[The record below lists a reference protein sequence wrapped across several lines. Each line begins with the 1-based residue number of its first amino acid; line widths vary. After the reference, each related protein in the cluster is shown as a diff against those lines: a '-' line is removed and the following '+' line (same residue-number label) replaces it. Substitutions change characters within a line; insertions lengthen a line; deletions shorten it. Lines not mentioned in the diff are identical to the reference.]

1 MTENVLWHAK
11 HPKEI
16 AEQFHSDLKNGLSFE
31 QYKTSLKL
39 YGPNAIEKKKKYW
52 LANLLWHQIKS
63 PLVFILIFAGIV
75 TVLLRE
81 WSDAAVIGITLIINT
96 AVGAIQEGKADKA
109 FDKLRD
115 LVKRRSIVIRDGKEI
130 EVDSETLVPGDIIIV
145 RAGDRAGADARIIE
159 AKTLFAN
166 ESELTGEWMPAEKHA
181 GLTKESARIT
191 ERSNMIWMG
200 TTMTEGWGKA
210 IVTGTA
216 EHTELGKIAVSLEE
230 TEALPAPFQK
240 GIKRLA
246 HYIAIIIVVAS
257 IIIFAA
263 GTLKGENL
271 PRMFLVAVAIS
282 VAAIPE
288 GLPIATTVILAT
300 GMRRVLKR
308 GGLIRSLAATE
319 TLGST
324 SVILTDK
331 TGTLTRAEME
341 VSDIMAPEEIL
352 RRIPAEKSELLPA
365 KLYALEV
372 GVLSADAFIENPEA
386 ELKNLIIRGKPT
398 ETALLR
404 ASIHAGLHP
413 IEIIKRNPRLDFL
426 PFDAERRLAASLNKK
441 EKGSQLSAAGAPEK
455 ILDICTRVKMG
466 NKILKLN
473 DKARAQL
480 IDAYQKATSKGSRVL
495 GLAYKTNRWKE
506 IFGKP
511 GKEGAEDEILGSD
524 FIFAGF
530 VLLHDPLRKDAKY
543 AIYEARK
550 AGLRPIMMTGDHP
563 ATAFAV
569 AEQAGLID
577 TADLHDAR
585 NDRIMD
591 GEKLEN
597 MSPDDLEKIID
608 KIDVYAR
615 VLPHQKLRIVEAW
628 QKRGEVVAMTGD
640 GVNDAPALKR
650 ADIGIAL
657 GSGTDVAKEASDLV
671 LLNNSFSVIVAA
683 IEGGRV
689 IVDNLRKVVTFLLS
703 TGFTEIILIGGALMA
718 GLPLPVLPAQ
728 ILWANLIEEG
738 FMNFAFAFEPKEP
751 DVMERD
757 PHIHSSRQI
766 LTREMMWII
775 FGIGMIT
782 NFFLFVLFAAMIH
795 LNYPIQEIRT
805 MMFAGLAID
814 AIFFVYP
821 LKSLREPLWKINLLS
836 NPYLLATNAASMALL
851 ALALTFPPLQRL
863 LSLSSISMGEFLVI
877 LGLGILDLITLET
890 AKFYFIKKAEKNP
903 KMV

>member
-1 MTENVLWHAK
+1 MIWHAR

-16 AEQFHSDLKNGLSFE
+16 AEQLHSNLKNGLSFE
-31 QYKTSLKL
+31 QYKSSLKL
-39 YGPNAIEKKKKYW
+39 YGPNAIEKKKRFW

-75 TVLLRE
+75 AAALHE
-81 WSDAAVIGITLIINT
+81 WSDAAVISITLIINT
-96 AVGAIQEGKADKA
+96 AVGALQEGKADKA
-109 FDKLRD
+109 FDKLKD
-115 LVKRRSIVIRDGKEI
+115 LVKKRSIVIRDGKEM

-159 AKTLFAN
+159 SKTLFAN
-166 ESELTGEWMPAEKHA
+166 ESELTGEWMPTEKHA
-181 GLTKESARIT
+181 NLVTESARIT
-191 ERSNMIWMG
+191 ERTNMVWMG
-200 TTMTEGWGKA
+200 TTMTEGWGMA

-216 EHTELGKIAVSLEE
+216 KYTEFGKIAASLEE

-246 HYIAIIIVVAS
+246 HYIAAIIVVAS
-257 IIIFAA
+257 IIIFAV
-263 GTLKGENL
+263 GTLKGEDL
-271 PRMFLVAVAIS
+271 SQMFLVAVAIS

-288 GLPIATTVILAT
+288 GLPIATTVILAI
-300 GMRRVLKR
+300 GMGRVLKR

-324 SVILTDK
+324 SIILTDK

-341 VSDIMAPEEIL
+341 VLDIITPEEIL
-352 RRIPAEKSELLPA
+352 RHIRAEDSELLPS
-365 KLYALEV
+365 KLYALEI

-404 ASIHAGLHP
+404 AGIHAGLHP

-426 PFDAERRLAASLNKK
+426 PFDAERRLAASLNKM

-455 ILDICTRVKMG
+455 ILNICSRVKIG
-466 NKILKLN
+466 DKIFKIS

-506 IFGKP
+506 IFGKTDEEDA
-511 GKEGAEDEILGSD
+511 GDEILGSD

-543 AIYEARK
+543 AIHEARK

-569 AEQAGLID
+569 AEQVGLID
-577 TADLHDAR
+577 TINSHDAK
-585 NDRIMD
+585 NERIMD
-591 GEKLEN
+591 GERLEK

-615 VLPHQKLRIVEAW
+615 VLPHQKMKIVEAW

-671 LLNNSFSVIVAA
+671 LLNNSFSVIIAA

-703 TGFTEIILIGGALMA
+703 TGFTEIVLIGGALMV

-738 FMNFAFAFEPKEP
+738 FMNFAFAFEPKES
-751 DVMERD
+751 DIMGRD
-757 PHIHSSRQI
+757 PRAHSSRQI
-766 LTREMMWII
+766 LTREMLWII
-775 FGIGMIT
+775 FGVGMIT
-782 NFFLFVLFAAMIH
+782 NLFLFILFASLIY
-795 LNYPIQEIRT
+795 LEYPIQEIRT

-821 LKSLREPLWKINLLS
+821 LKSLREPLWKINLFS
-836 NPYLLATNAASMALL
+836 NPYLLIANVVSMILL
-851 ALALTFPPLQRL
+851 AMALTFSPLQRL
-863 LSLSSISMGEFLVI
+863 LSLAPISIWEFLTI
-877 LGLGILDLITLET
+877 LGLGIMDLIALEA
-890 AKFYFIKKAEKNP
+890 AKLYFIKKTANP
-903 KMV
+903 PQMV

>member
-1 MTENVLWHAK
+1 MENNLWHAK
-11 HPKEI
+11 NPKEI
-16 AEQFHSDLKNGLSFE
+16 AAQFHSDLKNGLSFE
-31 QYKTSLKL
+31 QYKNFLKL
-39 YGPNAIEKKKKYW
+39 YGPNTIEKKKRFW
-52 LANLLWHQIKS
+52 LADLLWHQIKS

-75 TVLLRE
+75 AIMLRE

-96 AVGAIQEGKADKA
+96 AVGALQEGRADKA
-109 FDKLRD
+109 FDKLKD
-115 LVKRRSIVIRDGKEI
+115 LVRRRSIVMREGKEM

-159 AKTLFAN
+159 SKTLSAN
-166 ESELTGEWMPAEKHA
+166 ESELTGEWMPSEKHA
-181 GLTKESARIT
+181 NMVAETMRIT
-191 ERSNMIWMG
+191 ERTNMLWMG

-210 IVTGTA
+210 IVVNTA
-216 EHTELGKIAVSLEE
+216 KYTELGKIAASLEE

-246 HYIAIIIVVAS
+246 HYIAAIIVVAS
-257 IIIFAA
+257 IIIFAV
-263 GTLKGENL
+263 GTMKGQNISQ
-271 PRMFLVAVAIS
+271 MFLVAVAIS

-288 GLPIATTVILAT
+288 GLPIATTVILAI
-300 GMRRVLKR
+300 GMGRVLKR

-324 SVILTDK
+324 SIILTDK

-341 VSDIMAPEEIL
+341 VSDIITPEEIL
-352 RRIPAEKSELLPA
+352 RSKRPEENELLPS
-365 KLYALEV
+365 KLYALEI
-372 GVLSADAFIENPEA
+372 GILSADAFIENPEA
-386 ELKNLIIRGKPT
+386 ELKNWIIRGKPT

-404 ASIHAGLHP
+404 AGIHAGLHP
-413 IEIIKRNPRLDFL
+413 AEIIKRDPRLDFL
-426 PFDAERRLAASLNKK
+426 PFDAERRLAASLNKI

-455 ILDICTRVKMG
+455 ILNICARVKIG
-466 NKILKLN
+466 NKIF
-473 DKARAQL
+473 QL
-480 IDAYQKATSKGSRVL
+480 SGKMREQLVHAYQKATGGGSRVL
-495 GLAYKTNRWKE
+495 GLAYKTNHWKAM
-506 IFGKP
+506 FGKTDKTDA
-511 GKEGAEDEILGSD
+511 GEDLLGGD
-524 FIFAGF
+524 FIFVGF

-543 AIYEARK
+543 AINEAGK

-569 AEQAGLID
+569 AEQVGLID
-577 TADLHDAR
+577 TDNRHDAKD
-585 NDRIMD
+585 DRIMD
-591 GEKLEN
+591 GERLEKMN
-597 MSPDDLEKIID
+597 SDDLEKIID

-615 VLPHQKLRIVEAW
+615 VLPHQKLKIVEAW
-628 QKRGEVVAMTGD
+628 QRRGEVVAMTGD

-657 GSGTDVAKEASDLV
+657 GSGTDVAKEAADLV
-671 LLNNSFSVIVAA
+671 LLSNSFSVIIAA

-703 TGFTEIILIGGALMA
+703 TGFTEIILIGGALMV

-738 FMNFAFAFEPKEP
+738 FMNFAFAFEPKED

-757 PHIHSSRQI
+757 PRAHSSRKI

-782 NFFLFVLFAAMIH
+782 NFFLFILFTALIY
-795 LNYPIQEIRT
+795 LEYPIQEIRT
-805 MMFAGLAID
+805 MMFAGLVID

-821 LKSLREPLWKINLLS
+821 LKNLHEPLWKINLFS
-836 NPYLLATNAASMALL
+836 NPYLLIANAASIILL

-863 LSLSSISMGEFLVI
+863 LSLVPITMGELSVI
-877 LGLGILDLITLET
+877 LGLGVLDLIALET
-890 AKFYFIKKAEKNP
+890 AKFYFITKEEKRL
-903 KMV
+903 KIV